1 MKKKTIQSGKLFN
14 IVFFVI
20 AGLVT
25 LLVLGLVS
33 SLFAGG
39 VSGGVSSGRPS
50 ANNPSGNRPS
60 YIETDSIKEET
71 TEPSDES
78 ESDSE
83 TELIP
88 SAIDHLVNVAG
99 VYIDGEKIS
108 SGTKNN
114 NYFSLNLKDYS
125 LTAYDSLS
133 VNGYFMVEG
142 GVSKYLAAVFCEGT
156 NDIEQINYNSIDK
169 SVSDDN
175 GSYLKTATSL
185 GFSSSALKGCCFNFD
200 GLSLESFAGK
210 TVEIHFFALTN
221 ENKVKCVFQL
231 SGINVPDFS
240 ETESDSEIE
249 SGSESET
256 ETDNVANE
264 ITFTIQDVTC
274 TALEG
279 MTWGEWVNSTYNVF
293 GCYIDLG
300 GAVCYHNDDW
310 VGYEEVVVLSSD
322 IIIAGGC
329 YVNNL

>member
-60 YIETDSIKEET
+60 YTETDSIKEET

-88 SAIDHLVNVAG
+88 SVIDHQVNVTG

-142 GVSKYLAAVFCEGT
+142 GVKIYLALVTSRET
-156 NDIEQINYNSIDK
+156 DYIVQKNYNAIDK
-169 SVSDDN
+169 SVSEDN
-175 GSYLKTATSL
+175 GAYLQAATSL

-200 GLSLESFAGK
+200 ELSLENFAGK
-210 TVEIHFFALTN
+210 TIDIEFYALTN
-221 ENKVKCVFQL
+221 EGEAKCVFQL
-231 SGINVPDFS
+231 SDLNVPDFS
-240 ETESDSEIE
+240 EAESDSETE

-264 ITFTIQDVTC
+264 ITFTIQDVTY
-274 TALEG
+274 TALDG
-279 MTWGEWVNSTYNVF
+279 MTWGEWVNSDYNVD
-293 GCYIDLG
+293 GYYLDDINN
-300 GAVCYHNDDW
+300 VCSVNY
-310 VGYEEVVVLSSD
+310 GYVCFNNCTVYYTET
-322 IIIAGGC
+322 IIAGRC
-329 YVNNL
+329 YTC